1 MFTMAPMCEE
11 QQCLH
16 PRQHRQSADDILDD
30 KTPST
35 AHDDIT
41 QRSNST
47 ARSRRVKWQTRP
59 DAKSCQALSSLGHDI
74 RGSKY
79 LVMLSCYIHTIWRE
93 TVAIIRQ

>member
-1 MFTMAPMCEE
+1 MFAMAPMCEE

-30 KTPST
+30 KTPSI

-47 ARSRRVKWQTRP
+47 ARSRRVKWQTRH
-59 DAKSCQALSSLGHDI
+59 DAKSYQAWGTTFM
-74 RGSKY
+74 
-79 LVMLSCYIHTIWRE
+79 VQNCYIHTIWRE
-93 TVAIIRQ
+93 TVSIIRQ